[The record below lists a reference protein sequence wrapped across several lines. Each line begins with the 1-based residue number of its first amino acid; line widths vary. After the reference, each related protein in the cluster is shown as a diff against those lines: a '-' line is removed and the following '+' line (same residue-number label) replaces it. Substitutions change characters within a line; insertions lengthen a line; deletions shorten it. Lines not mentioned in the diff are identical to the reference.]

1 MTNRWKRQEFVT
13 ASSDAPRVLNSL
25 TGQLEPLVATLP
37 NKTLSWYSC
46 GPTVYDHSHL
56 GHARNYVC
64 LDIIQRILTD
74 YFGFHIIH
82 VMGMTDVDDKII
94 KRAAERGISPR
105 ELSAYF
111 EADFFSDL
119 GKLGVRPPTLCT
131 RVTEHIPDIKDYI
144 STIIDNGFGYQVADG
159 SVYFDVAKM
168 GSKYGKLMPGRNAAL
183 TLPIEDDDE
192 LHPLKKNR
200 RDFALWKGTK
210 SDSNENSASTPGA
223 SSSTSSSPS
232 SSSGAA
238 HSPELSW
245 NSPWSKEGRPGWHI
259 ECSAMSGRY
268 LGSQMDVHWGGIDLA
283 FPHHNNEIA
292 QADAHNFHHEGC
304 THGAHTSAHEWVR
317 YFLHSGHLHIEGRKM
332 SKSLKN
338 FVTIREF
345 LESNMGT
352 PDEVRMLCLN
362 AGYHSNLDFA
372 QARILDA
379 RNQILRFQEL
389 FARVQKMQDKVG
401 LLPKRWTNAEHTLHT
416 AFEDSREHFAEAMRN
431 NFDTKEGVVQLQN
444 LLRATNFYADA
455 LPADAHPCSFLLNTV
470 TSFIHKNLSM
480 FGLQFP
486 NEVQNSRSNSHH
498 IESSTSASVS
508 ALDTLLDYRT
518 KVRTELLKIIKDK
531 ENQSVSE
538 SVKILLKLTDELRDS
553 TLPELGVL
561 LKDIPNAEP
570 EIRYLSGPEME
581 AMQKAKSKSSIDS
594 KESSTEAS
602 TKLEFT
608 GKTAETLF
616 NDSSK
621 YSKYDEEHIPTHD
634 VEGLALSKSARK
646 KLQKEMQKFL
656 KWSGNDKS
664 L

>member
-1 MTNRWKRQEFVT
+1 M
-13 ASSDAPRVLNSL
+13 LNSL
-25 TGQLEPLVATLP
+25 SGQLEPLVATLP

-46 GPTVYDHSHL
+46 GPTVYDHAHL

-94 KRAAERGISPR
+94 KRATERGISPR
-105 ELSAYF
+105 ELSAFF

-119 GKLGVRPPTLCT
+119 KMLGVRPPTLCT
-131 RVTEHIPDIKDYI
+131 RVTEHIPDIKTYI
-144 STIIDNGFGYQVADG
+144 STIIENGYGYQVADG

-168 GSKYGKLMPGRNAAL
+168 GPQYGKLMPGRNSAL
-183 TLPIEDDDE
+183 ILPIEDDDE
-192 LHPLKKNR
+192 PHPLKKNR
-200 RDFALWKGTK
+200 RDFALWKGTAGDRK
-210 SDSNENSASTPGA
+210 PSA
-223 SSSTSSSPS
+223 SSTSQPSES
-232 SSSGAA
+232 SSSAA

-245 NSPWSKEGRPGWHI
+245 ESPWSKEGRPGWHI

-292 QADAHNFHHEGC
+292 QADAHNVAHEGC
-304 THGAHTSAHEWVR
+304 SHGSSHAGHEWVR

-345 LESNMGT
+345 VDSKMGT
-352 PDEVRMLCLN
+352 ADEVRMLCLN

-389 FARVQKMQDKVG
+389 FARIHKMQDKVG
-401 LLPKRWTNAEHTLHT
+401 LLPKRWTAAEHTLHS
-416 AFEDSREHFAEAMRN
+416 AFEDSREAFAESMRN
-431 NFDTKEGVVQLQN
+431 NFDTKEGIVQLQN

-455 LPADAHPCSFLLNTV
+455 LPSSDIPCSFLLTTV
-470 TSFIHKNLSM
+470 ASFIQKQLTM
-480 FGLQFP
+480 FGLQF
-486 NEVQNSRSNSHH
+486 SNDAHGASNKVGTSNDV
-498 IESSTSASVS
+498 SSSVS
-508 ALDTLLDYRT
+508 ALETLLGYRT
-518 KVRTELLKIIKDK
+518 KVRAELIKIVKDK
-531 ENQSVSE
+531 ENVSTTE
-538 SVKILLKLTDELRDS
+538 SVKALLKLTDELRDT

-561 LKDIPNAEP
+561 LKDIPNSSP
-570 EIRYLSGPEME
+570 EIRYLSGPELETMR
-581 AMQKAKSKSSIDS
+581 KAKSGAPS
-594 KESSTEAS
+594 EPTAEAS
-602 TKLEFT
+602 GKLEFA
-608 GKTAETLF
+608 GKTAQTLF
-616 NDSSK
+616 QDAAK
-621 YSKYDEEHIPTHD
+621 FSKYDEEHIPTHD
-634 VEGLALSKSARK
+634 ANGEALSKSARK

-656 KWSGNDKS
+656 KWSSNDKA